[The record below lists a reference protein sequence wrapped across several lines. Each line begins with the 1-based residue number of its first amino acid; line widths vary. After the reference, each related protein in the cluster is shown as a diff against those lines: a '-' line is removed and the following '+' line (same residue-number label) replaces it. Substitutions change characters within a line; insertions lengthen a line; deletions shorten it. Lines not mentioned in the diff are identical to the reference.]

1 MILPVNVPASSRAGW
16 LGGGFRHR
24 VTGSRAS
31 LAKSVRGACHSEG
44 MDAFALILALLM
56 LMVGAAAGAGF
67 AFVMFRRRTAALEE
81 DFDGVSARLSEVSS
95 QFAAAD
101 AERRLLAAQNRELGD
116 ARNQDGSVL
125 RALAPVAE
133 KLTAV
138 QQQVSLLE
146 RDRLEQYGQ
155 LAQQLQEARLSDE
168 QLLRSTHAL
177 ESALRSNSARG
188 QWGEVQLRRVVEAA
202 GMLRHV
208 DFHEQLHS
216 SGSASE
222 NTVRPDLVVQLPG
235 AKQLVVDAKVPL
247 TAYLEAQDLGG
258 SGGRSPGHG
267 SSNHQALLAAHAK
280 ALKAHVDA
288 LSTKKYWDIP
298 GNTPELVICFL
309 PAESILA
316 AALTADPALLDY
328 ALTKNVVLASP
339 GTLLAVLKSVAFTW
353 RQDVLTDSAR
363 ELFDLAQQ
371 LYERMGTLG
380 ENVSKLG
387 SSLKTSVDRYNSMV
401 GTLEARVLPTARKLN
416 ALDAAGLAGP
426 LVVEATPR
434 SVAAPEL
441 QTGSRSPEA
450 AFRNGDGH
458 EGDAEDSA
466 A

>member
-1 MILPVNVPASSRAGW
+1 
-16 LGGGFRHR
+16 
-24 VTGSRAS
+24 
-31 LAKSVRGACHSEG
+31 

-56 LMVGAAAGAGF
+56 LLVGAVAGAAAAYVF
-67 AFVMFRRRTAALEE
+67 LRRRYRAVEE
-81 DFDGVSARLSEVSS
+81 DFDGVSARLSEVNA
-95 QFAAAD
+95 QLAAAD
-101 AERRLLAAQNRELGD
+101 AERRLLAAQNRELGES
-116 ARNQDGSVL
+116 RTQDGSVL

-216 SGSASE
+216 AGTDS
-222 NTVRPDLVVQLPG
+222 NVRPDLVVQLPG

-247 TAYLEAQDLGG
+247 GSYLEAQELGSAG
-258 SGGRSPGHG
+258 QRTPQHG
-267 SSNHQALLAAHAK
+267 PQGQQALLAAHAK

-288 LSTKKYWDIP
+288 LSNKKYWDIP
-298 GNTPELVICFL
+298 GNSPELVVCFL

-316 AALTADPALLDY
+316 AALSADPALLDY
-328 ALTKNVVLASP
+328 ALSKNVVLASP

-363 ELFDLAQQ
+363 ELFELARQ

-380 ENVSKLG
+380 ENVTKLG
-387 SSLKTSVDRYNSMV
+387 TSLKTSVDRYNSMV

-416 ALDAAGLAGP
+416 ALDTAGLTSP
-426 LVVEATPR
+426 VSVEATPR

-441 QTGSRSPEA
+441 QSGNDA
-450 AFRNGDGH
+450 A
-458 EGDAEDSA
+458 ETA

>member
-1 MILPVNVPASSRAGW
+1 
-16 LGGGFRHR
+16 
-24 VTGSRAS
+24 
-31 LAKSVRGACHSEG
+31 

-56 LMVGAAAGAGF
+56 LILGALIGAAF
-67 AFVMFRRRTAALEE
+67 TYLVFRRRNVALEQ
-81 DFDGVSARLSEVSS
+81 DFDGVSARLSEVSA

-101 AERRLLAAQNRELGD
+101 AERRLLSAQNRELGES
-116 ARNQDGSVL
+116 RNQDGSVL

-208 DFHEQLHS
+208 DFHEQHHS
-216 SGSASE
+216 AAAGNAL
-222 NTVRPDLVVQLPG
+222 RPDLVVQLPG
-235 AKQLVVDAKVPL
+235 EKQLVVDAKVPL
-247 TAYLEAQDLGG
+247 ASYLEAQDLGPS
-258 SGGRSPGHG
+258 SGQQQHGHSLNG
-267 SSNHQALLAAHAK
+267 QSALLAAHAK
-280 ALKAHVDA
+280 ALKSHVDA
-288 LSTKKYWDIP
+288 LSNKKYWDIP
-298 GNTPELVICFL
+298 GNSPELVICFL

-316 AALTADPALLDY
+316 AALAADPGLLDY
-328 ALTKNVVLASP
+328 ALNKNVVLASP

-363 ELFDLAQQ
+363 ELFELARQ

-380 ENVSKLG
+380 DNVTKLG

-416 ALDAAGLAGP
+416 ALEAEGLTTPPAIE
-426 LVVEATPR
+426 VTPR

-441 QTGSRSPEA
+441 QSE
-450 AFRNGDGH
+450 
-458 EGDAEDSA
+458 ESA

>member
-1 MILPVNVPASSRAGW
+1 
-16 LGGGFRHR
+16 
-24 VTGSRAS
+24 
-31 LAKSVRGACHSEG
+31 

-56 LMVGAAAGAGF
+56 LLIGAVAGAGF
-67 AFVMFRRRTAALEE
+67 TFVVVRRRSAGLEQ
-81 DFDGVSARLSEVSS
+81 DFDGVSARLSEVSA

-216 SGSASE
+216 AGSGSGSGSE
-222 NTVRPDLVVQLPG
+222 GTVRPDLVVQLPG
-235 AKQLVVDAKVPL
+235 DKQLVVDAKVPL
-247 TAYLEAQDLGG
+247 SAYLEAQELGAQA
-258 SGGRSPGHG
+258 GGRSAGATG
-267 SSNHQALLAAHAK
+267 TGTFDGQRSLLAAHAK

-288 LSTKKYWDIP
+288 LSNKKYWDIP
-298 GNTPELVICFL
+298 GNAPEVVVCFL

-328 ALTKNVVLASP
+328 ALSKNVVLASP

-363 ELFDLAQQ
+363 ELFELAKQ

-387 SSLKTSVDRYNSMV
+387 SSLKTSVDRYNSLV

-416 ALDAAGLAGP
+416 ALDGAGLATP
-426 LVVEATPR
+426 VTVEATPR

-441 QTGSRSPEA
+441 QQDITARDADIERPAVERRDAVSGSEEA
-450 AFRNGDGH
+450 DSGS
-458 EGDAEDSA
+458 EESA

>member
-1 MILPVNVPASSRAGW
+1 
-16 LGGGFRHR
+16 
-24 VTGSRAS
+24 
-31 LAKSVRGACHSEG
+31 

-56 LMVGAAAGAGF
+56 LLIGAVAGGGF
-67 AFVMFRRRTAALEE
+67 TFVVLRRRAIGLEQ
-81 DFDGVSARLSEVSS
+81 DFDGLSARLSETTA
-95 QFAAAD
+95 QLAAAD

-116 ARNQDGSVL
+116 ARSQDGSVL

-133 KLTAV
+133 KLSAV

-208 DFHEQLHS
+208 DFHEQVHS
-216 SGSASE
+216 TGSDSA
-222 NTVRPDLVVQLPG
+222 VRPDLVVQLPG

-247 TAYLEAQDLGG
+247 TAYLEAQELGA
-258 SGGRSPGHG
+258 SGRAGHAAAG
-267 SSNHQALLAAHAK
+267 TTGQGPLLAAHAK

-288 LSTKKYWDIP
+288 LSGKKYWDIP
-298 GNTPELVICFL
+298 GNAPELVICFL

-328 ALTKNVVLASP
+328 ALSRNVVLASP

-363 ELFDLAQQ
+363 ELFELAQQ

-416 ALDAAGLAGP
+416 AMDAAGLTAP
-426 LVVEATPR
+426 VTVEVTPR

-441 QTGSRSPEA
+441 QYEAPSLAATGPAE
-450 AFRNGDGH
+450 
-458 EGDAEDSA
+458 EGESA

>member
-1 MILPVNVPASSRAGW
+1 
-16 LGGGFRHR
+16 
-24 VTGSRAS
+24 
-31 LAKSVRGACHSEG
+31 
-44 MDAFALILALLM
+44 MDAFALILTLLM
-56 LMVGAAAGAGF
+56 LLIGAVAGGGF
-67 AFVMFRRRTAALEE
+67 TFVVLRRRAIGLEQ
-81 DFDGVSARLSEVSS
+81 DFDGLSARLSETTA
-95 QFAAAD
+95 QLAAAD

-116 ARNQDGSVL
+116 ARSQDGSVL

-133 KLTAV
+133 KLSAV

-155 LAQQLQEARLSDE
+155 LAQQLQQARLSDE

-208 DFHEQLHS
+208 DFHEQVHS
-216 SGSASE
+216 TGSDSA
-222 NTVRPDLVVQLPG
+222 VRPDLVVQLPG

-247 TAYLEAQDLGG
+247 TAYLEAQELGA
-258 SGGRSPGHG
+258 SGRAGHVAAG
-267 SSNHQALLAAHAK
+267 TTGQGPLLAAHAK

-288 LSTKKYWDIP
+288 LSGKKYWDIP
-298 GNTPELVICFL
+298 GNAPELVICFL

-328 ALTKNVVLASP
+328 ALSRNVVLASP

-363 ELFDLAQQ
+363 ELFELAQQ

-416 ALDAAGLAGP
+416 AMDAAGLTAP
-426 LVVEATPR
+426 VTVEVTPR

-441 QTGSRSPEA
+441 QYEAPTLAATGPAE
-450 AFRNGDGH
+450 
-458 EGDAEDSA
+458 EGESA

>member
-1 MILPVNVPASSRAGW
+1 
-16 LGGGFRHR
+16 
-24 VTGSRAS
+24 
-31 LAKSVRGACHSEG
+31 
-44 MDAFALILALLM
+44 MDVFALILSLLM
-56 LMVGAAAGAGF
+56 LVVGAVAGAAVVYGLL
-67 AFVMFRRRTAALEE
+67 RRQTAAVEQ
-81 DFDGVSARLSEVSS
+81 DFDAVSARLSEVSA

-101 AERRLLAAQNRELGD
+101 AERRLLAVQNRDLSD
-116 ARNQDGSVL
+116 SRNQDGSVL

-208 DFHEQLHS
+208 DFHEQVHSGQLHN
-216 SGSASE
+216 AS
-222 NTVRPDLVVQLPG
+222 TAASVRPDLVVQLPG
-235 AKQLVVDAKVPL
+235 EKQLVVDAKVPL
-247 TAYLEAQDLGG
+247 TSYLAAQELGASGNGQQHGQLLGG
-258 SGGRSPGHG
+258 QQTH
-267 SSNHQALLAAHAK
+267 LLAHAK

-288 LSTKKYWDIP
+288 LSSKKYWDIP
-298 GNTPELVICFL
+298 GNSPELVVCFL

-316 AALTADPALLDY
+316 AALSADPALLDY
-328 ALTKNVVLASP
+328 ALSRNVVLASP
-339 GTLLAVLKSVAFTW
+339 STLLAVLKSVAFTW

-363 ELFDLAQQ
+363 ELFELAHQ

-380 ENVSKLG
+380 ENVTKLG
-387 SSLKTSVDRYNSMV
+387 ASLKTSVDRYNSMV

-416 ALDAAGLAGP
+416 ALDETGLTTPAA
-426 LVVEATPR
+426 VETTPR

-441 QTGSRSPEA
+441 QPRNGA
-450 AFRNGDGH
+450 AFESAGGTDDASDDSGE
-458 EGDAEDSA
+458 EGRDSA

>member
-1 MILPVNVPASSRAGW
+1 
-16 LGGGFRHR
+16 
-24 VTGSRAS
+24 
-31 LAKSVRGACHSEG
+31 

-56 LMVGAAAGAGF
+56 LLVGAVAGA
-67 AFVMFRRRTAALEE
+67 AFVYVLLHRRYRLVEQ
-81 DFDGVSARLSEVSS
+81 DFDGVSARLSEVNA

-101 AERRLLAAQNRELGD
+101 AERRLLAAQNRELGES
-116 ARNQDGSVL
+116 RTQDGSVL

-216 SGSASE
+216 AATE
-222 NTVRPDLVVQLPG
+222 NSLRPDLVVQLPG

-247 TAYLEAQDLGG
+247 ASYLEAQELGAAG
-258 SGGRSPGHG
+258 QRSPQHG
-267 SSNHQALLAAHAK
+267 LNGQQALLVAHAK

-288 LSTKKYWDIP
+288 LSNKKYWDIP
-298 GNTPELVICFL
+298 GNSPELVVCFL

-316 AALTADPALLDY
+316 AALSADPALLDY
-328 ALTKNVVLASP
+328 ALSKNVVLASP

-363 ELFDLAQQ
+363 ELFELAHQ

-380 ENVSKLG
+380 ENVTKLG
-387 SSLKTSVDRYNSMV
+387 TSLKTSVDRYNSMV

-416 ALDAAGLAGP
+416 SLDAAGLTTPVA
-426 LVVEATPR
+426 VEVTPR

-441 QTGSRSPEA
+441 QSAQHARSES
-450 AFRNGDGH
+450 G
-458 EGDAEDSA
+458 EDSEESA

>member
-1 MILPVNVPASSRAGW
+1 
-16 LGGGFRHR
+16 
-24 VTGSRAS
+24 
-31 LAKSVRGACHSEG
+31 

-56 LMVGAAAGAGF
+56 LILGAVVGAAFTYVAL
-67 AFVMFRRRTAALEE
+67 RRRSVALEQ
-81 DFDGVSARLSEVSS
+81 DFDGVSARLSEVSA

-101 AERRLLAAQNRELGD
+101 AERRLLSAQNRELGES
-116 ARNQDGSVL
+116 RNQDGSVL

-208 DFHEQLHS
+208 DFHEQQHS
-216 SGSASE
+216 AGAGNS
-222 NTVRPDLVVQLPG
+222 VRPDLVVQLPG
-235 AKQLVVDAKVPL
+235 GKQLVVDAKVPL
-247 TAYLEAQDLGG
+247 ASYLEAQDLGP
-258 SGGRSPGHG
+258 SAGRQQQGPALNGQ
-267 SSNHQALLAAHAK
+267 NALLASHAK
-280 ALKAHVDA
+280 ALKSHVDA
-288 LSTKKYWDIP
+288 LSNKKYWEIP
-298 GNTPELVICFL
+298 GNSPELVICFL

-316 AALTADPALLDY
+316 AALAADPGLLDY
-328 ALTKNVVLASP
+328 ALNKNVVLASP

-363 ELFDLAQQ
+363 ELFELARQ

-380 ENVSKLG
+380 DNVTKLG

-416 ALDAAGLAGP
+416 ALEAEGLTTPPAIE
-426 LVVEATPR
+426 VTPR

-441 QTGSRSPEA
+441 QS
-450 AFRNGDGH
+450 
-458 EGDAEDSA
+458 EDSA

>member
-1 MILPVNVPASSRAGW
+1 
-16 LGGGFRHR
+16 
-24 VTGSRAS
+24 
-31 LAKSVRGACHSEG
+31 

-56 LMVGAAAGAGF
+56 LLVGAVAGAAAAYLF
-67 AFVMFRRRTAALEE
+67 LRRRYQGVEQ
-81 DFDGVSARLSEVSS
+81 DFDGVSARLSEVNA

-101 AERRLLAAQNRELGD
+101 AERRLLAAQNRELGES
-116 ARNQDGSVL
+116 RTQDGSVL

-216 SGSASE
+216 AATDGS
-222 NTVRPDLVVQLPG
+222 VRPDLVVQLPG

-247 TAYLEAQDLGG
+247 AAYLEAQELGA
-258 SGGRSPGHG
+258 GGQRAAQHG
-267 SSNHQALLAAHAK
+267 PNGQQVLLAAHAK

-288 LSTKKYWDIP
+288 LSNKKYWDIP
-298 GNTPELVICFL
+298 GNSPELVVCFL

-316 AALTADPALLDY
+316 AALSADPALLDY
-328 ALTKNVVLASP
+328 ALSKSVVLASP

-363 ELFDLAQQ
+363 ELFELAHQ

-380 ENVSKLG
+380 ENVTKLG
-387 SSLKTSVDRYNSMV
+387 TSLKTSVDRYNSMV

-416 ALDAAGLAGP
+416 SLDAAGLTTP
-426 LVVEATPR
+426 VSIEATPR

-441 QTGSRSPEA
+441 QSAHEDA
-450 AFRNGDGH
+450 A
-458 EGDAEDSA
+458 ESA

>member
-1 MILPVNVPASSRAGW
+1 
-16 LGGGFRHR
+16 
-24 VTGSRAS
+24 
-31 LAKSVRGACHSEG
+31 
-44 MDAFALILALLM
+44 MDAFAVILALLT
-56 LMVGAAAGAGF
+56 LLLGALAGG
-67 AFVMFRRRTAALEE
+67 AFVYAVFRRRNLALEE
-81 DFDGVSARLSEVSS
+81 DFDGVSSRLAEVSS

-101 AERRLLAAQNRELGD
+101 AERRLLTVQNRELGNS
-116 ARNQDGSVL
+116 RNQDGNVL

-216 SGSASE
+216 AGADAS
-222 NTVRPDLVVQLPG
+222 VRPDLVIQLPG
-235 AKQLVVDAKVPL
+235 EKQLVVDAKVPL
-247 TAYLEAQDLGG
+247 SAYLEAQDLG
-258 SGGRSPGHG
+258 SGPGRPGLSA
-267 SSNHQALLAAHAK
+267 SSQLALLAAHAK
-280 ALKAHVDA
+280 ALKSHVDA
-288 LSTKKYWDIP
+288 LSNKKYWDIP
-298 GNTPELVICFL
+298 GNSPELVICFL

-316 AALTADPALLDY
+316 AALTADATLLDH
-328 ALTKNVVLASP
+328 ALSRNVVLASP
-339 GTLLAVLKSVAFTW
+339 STLLAVLKSVAFTW

-363 ELFDLAQQ
+363 ELFDLARQ
-371 LYERMGTLG
+371 LYERMGILG

-387 SSLKTSVDRYNSMV
+387 SSLKSSVDRYNSMI

-416 ALDAAGLAGP
+416 ALDATGLVTPAAI
-426 LVVEATPR
+426 EATTR

-441 QTGSRSPEA
+441 QPSERQNIEGPDGKNQRGESQRIENA
-450 AFRNGDGH
+450 A
-458 EGDAEDSA
+458 
-466 A
+466 

>member
-1 MILPVNVPASSRAGW
+1 
-16 LGGGFRHR
+16 
-24 VTGSRAS
+24 
-31 LAKSVRGACHSEG
+31 

-56 LMVGAAAGAGF
+56 LLLGAVSGAVVT
-67 AFVMFRRRTAALEE
+67 FVMFRRRNLALEE
-81 DFDGVSARLSEVSS
+81 DFDGVSARLSEVSA

-101 AERRLLAAQNRELGD
+101 AERRLLAAQNRELGES
-116 ARNQDGSVL
+116 RNQDGSVL
-125 RALAPVAE
+125 RALGPVAE
-133 KLTAV
+133 KLSAV

-216 SGSASE
+216 AGTDNS
-222 NTVRPDLVVQLPG
+222 VRPDLVVQLPG
-235 AKQLVVDAKVPL
+235 DKQLVVDAKVPL
-247 TAYLEAQDLGG
+247 SSYLQAQESLATDV
-258 SGGRSPGHG
+258 RS
-267 SSNHQALLAAHAK
+267 QAAAGTNPQQLLLAAHAK
-280 ALKAHVDA
+280 ALKAHVDS
-288 LSTKKYWDIP
+288 LSNKKYWDIP
-298 GNTPELVICFL
+298 GNSPELVICFL

-316 AALTADPALLDY
+316 AALGADPGLLDY
-328 ALTKNVVLASP
+328 ALNKNVVLASP

-363 ELFDLAQQ
+363 ELFELGQQ

-380 ENVSKLG
+380 ENVTKLG
-387 SSLKTSVDRYNSMV
+387 SSLKTSVDRYNSLV

-416 ALDAAGLAGP
+416 ALDASGLATP
-426 LVVEATPR
+426 AAVEVTPR
-434 SVAAPEL
+434 SIAAPEL
-441 QTGSRSPEA
+441 Q
-450 AFRNGDGH
+450 
-458 EGDAEDSA
+458 AELREEESA

>member
-1 MILPVNVPASSRAGW
+1 
-16 LGGGFRHR
+16 
-24 VTGSRAS
+24 
-31 LAKSVRGACHSEG
+31 
-44 MDAFALILALLM
+44 MDAFGLILALLM
-56 LMVGAAAGAGF
+56 LLVGAVAGA
-67 AFVMFRRRTAALEE
+67 AVVYVLLRRRTLAVEQ
-81 DFDGVSARLSEVSS
+81 DFDAVSARLSDVSA

-101 AERRLLAAQNRELGD
+101 AERRLLAVQNRELGES
-116 ARNQDGSVL
+116 RNQDGSVL

-208 DFHEQLHS
+208 DFHEQVHS
-216 SGSASE
+216 GQQHGAAEAS
-222 NTVRPDLVVQLPG
+222 VRPDLVVQLPG
-235 AKQLVVDAKVPL
+235 EKQLVVDAKVPL
-247 TAYLEAQDLGG
+247 TAYLAAQELGT
-258 SGGRSPGHG
+258 SAGGQQHA
-267 SSNHQALLAAHAK
+267 QALAGQHAQLLAHAK

-288 LSTKKYWDIP
+288 LSSKKYWDIP
-298 GNTPELVICFL
+298 GNSPELVVCFL

-316 AALTADPALLDY
+316 AALSADPTLLDY
-328 ALTKNVVLASP
+328 ALSRNVVLASP
-339 GTLLAVLKSVAFTW
+339 STLLAVLKSVAFTW

-363 ELFDLAQQ
+363 ELFELAHQ

-380 ENVSKLG
+380 ENVTKLG
-387 SSLKTSVDRYNSMV
+387 ASLKTSVDRYNSMV

-416 ALDAAGLAGP
+416 ALDAAGLTTPAA
-426 LVVEATPR
+426 VEVTPR

-441 QTGSRSPEA
+441 QPGNGPAIGSGGRPA
-450 AFRNGDGH
+450 D
-458 EGDAEDSA
+458 DAVDESGEEDRESA

>member
-1 MILPVNVPASSRAGW
+1 MGLRPWRGCLRQNVAP
-16 LGGGFRHR
+16 
-24 VTGSRAS
+24 
-31 LAKSVRGACHSEG
+31 ACHSEG
-44 MDAFALILALLM
+44 MDSFAVILALLM
-56 LMVGAAAGAGF
+56 LLLGALAGAAF
-67 AFVMFRRRTAALEE
+67 AYTVLRRRNEALES
-81 DFDGVSARLSEVSS
+81 DFDAVSSRLSEVSA

-101 AERRLLAAQNRELGD
+101 AERKLLSVQNRELGES
-116 ARNQDGSVL
+116 RQQDGSVL

-168 QLLRSTHAL
+168 QLMRSTHAL

-216 SGSASE
+216 SGADAS
-222 NTVRPDLVVQLPG
+222 VRPDLVVQLPG
-235 AKQLVVDAKVPL
+235 DKQLVVDAKVPL
-247 TAYLEAQDLGG
+247 SAYLEAQELGQP
-258 SGGRSPGHG
+258 GGDKPGL
-267 SSNHQALLAAHAK
+267 SQAAQQNLLAAHAK

-288 LSTKKYWDIP
+288 LSTKKYWDIS
-298 GNTPELVICFL
+298 GNSPELVICFL

-316 AALTADPALLDY
+316 AALSADPALLDH
-328 ALTKNVVLASP
+328 ALSRNVVLASP

-363 ELFDLAQQ
+363 ELFELARQ

-387 SSLKTSVDRYNSMV
+387 SSLKSSVDRYNSMV

-416 ALDAAGLAGP
+416 ALDEAGLVTP
-426 LVVEATPR
+426 PSVQVTPR
-434 SVAAPEL
+434 SISAPEL
-441 QTGSRSPEA
+441 QARDHDA
-450 AFRNGDGH
+450 A
-458 EGDAEDSA
+458 ELEESSEDAA
-466 A
+466 

>member
-1 MILPVNVPASSRAGW
+1 
-16 LGGGFRHR
+16 
-24 VTGSRAS
+24 
-31 LAKSVRGACHSEG
+31 

-56 LMVGAAAGAGF
+56 LLLGALSGAVVT
-67 AFVMFRRRTAALEE
+67 FVLFRRRSLALEQ
-81 DFDGVSARLSEVSS
+81 DFDGVSARLSEVSA

-101 AERRLLAAQNRELGD
+101 AERRLLAAQNRELGES
-116 ARNQDGSVL
+116 RNQDGSVL
-125 RALAPVAE
+125 RALGPVAE
-133 KLTAV
+133 KLSAV

-216 SGSASE
+216 AGTDNS
-222 NTVRPDLVVQLPG
+222 VRPDLVVQLPG
-235 AKQLVVDAKVPL
+235 DKQLVVDAKVPL
-247 TAYLEAQDLGG
+247 SSYLQAQESLTTDVRSQPG
-258 SGGRSPGHG
+258 SGA
-267 SSNHQALLAAHAK
+267 NAQQLLLAAHAK
-280 ALKAHVDA
+280 ALKAHVDS
-288 LSTKKYWDIP
+288 LSNKKYWDIP
-298 GNTPELVICFL
+298 GNSPELVICFL

-316 AALTADPALLDY
+316 AALGADPGLLDY
-328 ALTKNVVLASP
+328 ALNKNVVLASP

-363 ELFDLAQQ
+363 ELFELGQQ

-380 ENVSKLG
+380 ENVTKLG
-387 SSLKTSVDRYNSMV
+387 SSLKTSVDRYNSLV

-416 ALDAAGLAGP
+416 ALDASGLVTPPA
-426 LVVEATPR
+426 VEVTPR
-434 SVAAPEL
+434 SIAAPEL
-441 QTGSRSPEA
+441 QAELRE
-450 AFRNGDGH
+450 
-458 EGDAEDSA
+458 EDSA

>member
-1 MILPVNVPASSRAGW
+1 
-16 LGGGFRHR
+16 
-24 VTGSRAS
+24 
-31 LAKSVRGACHSEG
+31 
-44 MDAFALILALLM
+44 MDAFALILTLLM
-56 LMVGAAAGAGF
+56 LLIGAVAGGGF
-67 AFVMFRRRTAALEE
+67 TFVVLRRRAIGLEQ
-81 DFDGVSARLSEVSS
+81 DFDGLSARLSETTA
-95 QFAAAD
+95 QLAAAD

-116 ARNQDGSVL
+116 ARSQDGSVL

-133 KLTAV
+133 KLSAV

-208 DFHEQLHS
+208 DFHEQVHS
-216 SGSASE
+216 TGSDSA
-222 NTVRPDLVVQLPG
+222 VRPDLVVQLPG

-247 TAYLEAQDLGG
+247 TAYLEAQELGA
-258 SGGRSPGHG
+258 SGRAGHAAAG
-267 SSNHQALLAAHAK
+267 TTGQGPLLAAHAK

-288 LSTKKYWDIP
+288 LSGKKYWDIP
-298 GNTPELVICFL
+298 GNAPELVICFL

-328 ALTKNVVLASP
+328 ALSRNVVLASP

-363 ELFDLAQQ
+363 ELFELAQQ

-416 ALDAAGLAGP
+416 AMDAAGLTAP
-426 LVVEATPR
+426 VTVEVTPR

-441 QTGSRSPEA
+441 QYEAPSLAATGPAE
-450 AFRNGDGH
+450 
-458 EGDAEDSA
+458 EGESA

>member
-1 MILPVNVPASSRAGW
+1 
-16 LGGGFRHR
+16 
-24 VTGSRAS
+24 
-31 LAKSVRGACHSEG
+31 

-56 LMVGAAAGAGF
+56 LLLGAVSGAVVT
-67 AFVMFRRRTAALEE
+67 FVMFRRRNLALEE
-81 DFDGVSARLSEVSS
+81 DFDGVSARLSEVSA

-101 AERRLLAAQNRELGD
+101 AERRLLAAQNRELGES
-116 ARNQDGSVL
+116 RNQDGSVL
-125 RALAPVAE
+125 RALGPVAE
-133 KLTAV
+133 KLSAV

-155 LAQQLQEARLSDE
+155 LAQQLQEARLSDA

-216 SGSASE
+216 AGSDNS
-222 NTVRPDLVVQLPG
+222 VRPDLVVQLPG
-235 AKQLVVDAKVPL
+235 DKQLVVDAKVPL
-247 TAYLEAQDLGG
+247 SSYLQAQESVATDVRSQPAGG
-258 SGGRSPGHG
+258 ANP
-267 SSNHQALLAAHAK
+267 QQLLLAAHAK
-280 ALKAHVDA
+280 ALKAHVDS
-288 LSTKKYWDIP
+288 LSNKKYWDIP
-298 GNTPELVICFL
+298 GNSPELVICFL

-316 AALTADPALLDY
+316 AALGADPGLLDY
-328 ALTKNVVLASP
+328 ALNKNVVLASP

-363 ELFDLAQQ
+363 ELFELGQQ

-380 ENVSKLG
+380 ENVTKLG
-387 SSLKTSVDRYNSMV
+387 SSLKTSVDRYNSLV

-416 ALDAAGLAGP
+416 ALDASGLATP
-426 LVVEATPR
+426 AAVEVTPR
-434 SVAAPEL
+434 SIAAPEL
-441 QTGSRSPEA
+441 Q
-450 AFRNGDGH
+450 
-458 EGDAEDSA
+458 AELRDEESA

>member
-1 MILPVNVPASSRAGW
+1 
-16 LGGGFRHR
+16 
-24 VTGSRAS
+24 
-31 LAKSVRGACHSEG
+31 

-56 LMVGAAAGAGF
+56 LLIGAVAGGGF
-67 AFVMFRRRTAALEE
+67 TFVVLRRRAIGLEQ
-81 DFDGVSARLSEVSS
+81 DFDGLSARLSEATA
-95 QFAAAD
+95 QLAAAD

-116 ARNQDGSVL
+116 ARSQDGSVL

-133 KLTAV
+133 KLSAV

-208 DFHEQLHS
+208 DFHEQVHS
-216 SGSASE
+216 TGSDSA
-222 NTVRPDLVVQLPG
+222 VRPDLVVQLPG

-247 TAYLEAQDLGG
+247 TAYLEAQELGA
-258 SGGRSPGHG
+258 SGRAGHAAAG
-267 SSNHQALLAAHAK
+267 TAGQGPLLAAHAK

-288 LSTKKYWDIP
+288 LSGKKYWDIP
-298 GNTPELVICFL
+298 GNAPELVICFL

-328 ALTKNVVLASP
+328 ALSRNVVLASP

-363 ELFDLAQQ
+363 ELFELAQQ

-416 ALDAAGLAGP
+416 AMDAAGLTAP
-426 LVVEATPR
+426 VTVEVTPR

-441 QTGSRSPEA
+441 QYEAPSLAATGPVE
-450 AFRNGDGH
+450 
-458 EGDAEDSA
+458 EGESA